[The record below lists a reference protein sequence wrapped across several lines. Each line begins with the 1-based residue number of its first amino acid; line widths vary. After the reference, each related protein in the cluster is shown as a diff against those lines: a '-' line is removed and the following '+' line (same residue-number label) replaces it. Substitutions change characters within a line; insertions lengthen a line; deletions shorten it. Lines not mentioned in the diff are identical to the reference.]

1 MFNIFVVNK
10 CSLCMPRNIAPRK
23 ILNPPVIKGFKPYG
37 PELSESSSEP
47 VVLLF
52 EEYEA
57 LRLCDYDE
65 FNHDQASKAMNI
77 SRPTFTRIYA
87 SARKKIACAFVEGRQ
102 ISIEGGKIY
111 FDSSWYHCENCSCY
125 FNNQEMGK
133 SIQQCALC
141 GSTIIKKVNAEK
153 QQ

>member
-1 MFNIFVVNK
+1 
-10 CSLCMPRNIAPRK
+10 MPRNIMPRK

-37 PELSESSSEP
+37 LELSESSSEP

-57 LRLCDYDE
+57 LRLCDYDGY
-65 FNHDQASKAMNI
+65 NHNQASIAMNV

-87 SARKKIACAFVEGRQ
+87 SVRKKIASAFVEGRQ

-111 FDSSWYHCENCSCY
+111 FDSSWYHCESCSCY
-125 FNNQEMGK
+125 FNDQEIGET
-133 SIQQCALC
+133 IPQCALC
-141 GSTIIKKVNAEK
+141 GSAYISKVDAEL
-153 QQ
+153 